1 MSAKNTS
8 VTVDGVGGLFKC
20 IKRQESEEMD
30 LTESEGINVT
40 VKSANEKIQDNGE
53 RIYKLSPGKFRGNVL
68 IGNSLRNSSFMCIF

>member
-20 IKRQESEEMD
+20 IKRQESEEMNV
-30 LTESEGINVT
+30 TESEWINVT
-40 VKSANEKIQDNGE
+40 VKPANEKIQDNGE

-68 IGNSLRNSSFMCIF
+68 IGGYIKFFNKD